1 MNRTENGTDFVS
13 PAHCVDCGA
22 KLSRYREPG
31 ATRCATCS
39 TRHADHAD
47 AERARERGI
56 CQRGHDLEQHG
67 VIVRTEGDRYS
78 RKCGACIRI
87 RATEYQ
93 KRRRARRRAIRDG
106 QIAPPLESVGDQA
119 RARYARE
126 TVDMLRLRDAGVSIT
141 DIARRV
147 GARPNT
153 ISARLA
159 RATRRKAEA

>member
-1 MNRTENGTDFVS
+1 MTLARC
-13 PAHCVDCGA
+13 ADCGA

-31 ATRCATCS
+31 TTRCWACS
-39 TRHADHAD
+39 SGNHEPGH
-47 AERARERGI
+47 AERSRNRERGI
-56 CQRGHDLEQHG
+56 CQRGHDLDEHG

-78 RKCGACIRI
+78 RKCGACIRL

-106 QIAPPLESVGDQA
+106 QIPPPLDSVGEQA
-119 RARYARE
+119 RARYAQE
-126 TVDMLRLRDAGVSIT
+126 TADMLRLRDAGISIAE
-141 DIARRV
+141 IARRV